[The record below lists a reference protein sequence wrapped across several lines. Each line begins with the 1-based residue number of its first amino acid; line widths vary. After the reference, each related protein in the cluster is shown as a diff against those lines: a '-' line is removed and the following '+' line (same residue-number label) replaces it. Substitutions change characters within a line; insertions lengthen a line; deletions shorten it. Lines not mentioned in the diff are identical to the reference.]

1 MTAPH
6 STRAHARLAPSA
18 SHRWMACPGSVRME
32 AGFPDDR
39 SSPYANEGSAAHE
52 LAAHCLQHD
61 FDAARF
67 LGRVIDINEPFG
79 GKIMQSGADGVTRF
93 EVTEEMVD
101 AVEVYLDVVRSLTG
115 RDRNL
120 KNPAVIVEIEQKLDM
135 THLHPEIF
143 GTGDAVVY
151 QKNAAWLHVID
162 LKYGKGVVVD
172 PTENPQLMLYGAGA
186 VRRYQGYRIEG
197 ITLHIVQP
205 RAPGS
210 PVRSWQTDVLT
221 LLEFEDEIRAKAQL
235 ADYGEWVARH
245 EEMEGAEWNAQFL
258 EAGDHCRFCK
268 AAAVCP
274 ALRAV
279 AQQKALAEFSGG
291 AIVLPE
297 PTSLDQDQMA
307 AVLRDADLI
316 GNWVKAVQ
324 EHAHAEAVA
333 GRMPTGFKLVPKR
346 ASRKWK
352 DEAEAATMLAA
363 LAVDPWQEPKLK
375 SPAQVE
381 AAVGK
386 KKFAGLLSDAEDLG
400 FEAPVTKVS
409 SGTNLVPLSDARQSV
424 KSDGLLEFDAPD
436 VGN

>member
-1 MTAPH
+1 MTAAPH

-18 SHRWMACPGSVRME
+18 SYRWMACPGSVRME
-32 AGFPDDR
+32 AGFPD
-39 SSPYANEGSAAHE
+39 SSGVYAAEGTAAHE

-61 FDAARF
+61 FEVASF
-67 LGRVIDINEPFG
+67 LGRVIDIDEPFG
-79 GKIMQSGADGVTRF
+79 GKIMQSGADDVTRF

-151 QKNAAWLHVID
+151 QKSAAWLHVID

-186 VRRYQGYRIEG
+186 VRRYKGYRIEG

-221 LLEFEDEIRAKAQL
+221 LLEFEDEIRAAAAATEAL
-235 ADYGEWVARH
+235 APDLVAGE
-245 EEMEGAEWNAQFL
+245 
-258 EAGDHCRFCK
+258 HCRFCK
-268 AAAVCP
+268 AAGVCG
-274 ALRAV
+274 ALRDHSV
-279 AQQKALAEFSGG
+279 NEALAEFGEATDMDAG
-291 AIVLPE
+291 VLDIRVPE
-297 PTSLDQDQMA
+297 VRSLSADQMA
-307 AVLRDADLI
+307 AVLKSADLI

-346 ASRKWK
+346 ATRKWK
-352 DEAEAATMLAA
+352 DEDEAATMLAA
-363 LAVDPWQEPKLK
+363 LAVEPWQEPKLK

-386 KKFAGLLSDAEDLG
+386 KKFAGLLADAEDLG

-409 SGTNLVPLSDARQSV
+409 GGTNLVPLDDPRQSV

>member
-1 MTAPH
+1 MTAAPH
-6 STRAHARLAPSA
+6 SARAHARLAPSA

-32 AGFPDDR
+32 AGFPD
-39 SSPYANEGSAAHE
+39 SSGVYAAEGTAAHE

-67 LGRVIDINEPFG
+67 LGLVIDINEPFG
-79 GKIMQSGADGVTRF
+79 GKILRGGADGVTSF
-93 EVTEEMVD
+93 EVTEEMVE

-151 QKNAAWLHVID
+151 QKNAAWLHVVD

-172 PTENPQLMLYGAGA
+172 PVENPQLMLYGAGA
-186 VRRYQGYRIEG
+186 VRRYKGYRIEG

-221 LLEFEDEIRAKAQL
+221 LLEFEEEIAKCARLTELSEPLL
-235 ADYGEWVARH
+235 AAGE
-245 EEMEGAEWNAQFL
+245 
-258 EAGDHCRFCK
+258 HCRFCK
-268 AAAVCP
+268 AAATCP
-274 ALRAV
+274 ALRAIV
-279 AQQKALAEFSGG
+279 HEKALAEFDD
-291 AIVLPE
+291 AVLSATDAPVTL
-297 PTSLDQDQMA
+297 PDPASLSSDQMA

-333 GRMPTGFKLVPKR
+333 GRIPTGFKLVSKR
-346 ASRKWK
+346 ATRKWK
-352 DEAEAATMLAA
+352 DEDEAAMMLAA

-386 KKFAGLLSDAEDLG
+386 KRFAALLSDAEDLG

-409 SGTNLVPLSDARQSV
+409 SGTNLVPISDARQSV
-424 KSDGLLEFDAPD
+424 KSDGLLEFDAHD

>member
-1 MTAPH
+1 MTQVH
-6 STRAHARLAPSA
+6 SSRAHARLAPSA
-18 SHRWMACPGSVRME
+18 AYRWMSCPGSVRME

-39 SSPYANEGSAAHE
+39 NSPYANEGTCAHE

-67 LGRVIDINEPFG
+67 LGLVIDINEPFG
-79 GKIMQSGADGVTRF
+79 GKILKGGADGVTRF
-93 EVTEEMVD
+93 EVTEELVD

-151 QKNAAWLHVID
+151 QKNAAWLHVVD

-172 PTENPQLMLYGAGA
+172 PVENPQLMLYGAGA
-186 VRRYQGYRIEG
+186 VRRYKGYRIEG

-221 LLEFEDEIRAKAQL
+221 LLEFEDEIRAKAFAVECAL
-235 ADYGEWVARH
+235 IDDWAGKEPTEWR
-245 EEMEGAEWNAQFL
+245 GQFL

-268 AAAVCP
+268 AAATCP
-274 ALRAV
+274 ALRAT
-279 AQQKALAEFSGG
+279 AQQKALAEFNDG
-291 AIVLPE
+291 AIVLPD
-297 PTSLDQDQMA
+297 PATLTPDQMA

-333 GRMPTGFKLVPKR
+333 GRIPTGFKLVSKR
-346 ASRKWK
+346 ATRKWK
-352 DEAEAATMLAA
+352 DEDEAAMMLAA

-386 KKFAGLLSDAEDLG
+386 KRFAALLSDAEDLG

-409 SGTNLVPLSDARQSV
+409 SGTNLVPISDARQSV